1 VRVDSEDIALL
12 FMRVMAGL
20 VFSASGVADLKDP
33 DARSKSIELP
43 RAATQLLGAAEVLGG
58 VAVMTGVLIKP
69 AAAGLSLIM
78 GGAIQKKI
86 FVWKT
91 GFWGKDGLGWNYEL
105 ILTSMLLVILF
116 SDGGSIKPFG
126 VKE

>member
-1 VRVDSEDIALL
+1 
-12 FMRVMAGL
+12 
-20 VFSASGVADLKDP
+20 
-33 DARSKSIELP
+33 
-43 RAATQLLGAAEVLGG
+43 
-58 VAVMTGVLIKP
+58 
-69 AAAGLSLIM
+69 M

>member
-1 VRVDSEDIALL
+1 MRVDSEDIALL

-69 AAAGLSLIM
+69 AATAATQSVPGL
-78 GGAIQKKI
+78 A
-86 FVWKT
+86 T
-91 GFWGKDGLGWNYEL
+91 
-105 ILTSMLLVILF
+105 
-116 SDGGSIKPFG
+116 
-126 VKE
+126 